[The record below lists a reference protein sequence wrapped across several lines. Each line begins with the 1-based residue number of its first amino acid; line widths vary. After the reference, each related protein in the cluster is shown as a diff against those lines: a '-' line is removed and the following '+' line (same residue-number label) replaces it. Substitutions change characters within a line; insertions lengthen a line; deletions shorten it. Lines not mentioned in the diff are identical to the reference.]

1 MAVNWPSQATITSP
15 TIVTGCRNFNKPLIT
30 VPMPQCKFSTGTHSS
45 LASATLSPLSSPA
58 LSSLQF
64 SATSPTEDLSAK
76 LSRYDADEDNGDDA
90 DDANDDEIIPAIHR
104 TGVCSLS
111 RGHPDHGPAA
121 TLVRLILSR
130 RSMSTIN
137 LLCQVVLVLL
147 HADQPGPL
155 LHLRRSPDFRR
166 LHPRREARV
175 DKVRVFFSI
184 LNDDSIWR
192 EFNMEI

>member
-1 MAVNWPSQATITSP
+1 MPIPQCRLKPAPITSSK
-15 TIVTGCRNFNKPLIT
+15 ILLI
-30 VPMPQCKFSTGTHSS
+30 FSTGTLSS
-45 LASATLSPLSSPA
+45 LAFATPSPQFSPA